1 VLGEG
6 RVNTDSETRPKFM
19 RFVRK
24 FAVPI
29 IVAWLLL
36 TVAVNV
42 LVPPIESVARNHA
55 VTMSPQDA
63 PAMIAAKRIGADFHE
78 SDSDS
83 IAMIVLESDK
93 PLGEEAH
100 RYYDAL
106 VKKLQADLKHVQH
119 VQNVWGDPLTA
130 AGVQSRDGK
139 AAYVQLNLAG
149 NQGSTVGNESVKAVR
164 EVVERSAPPKGLKVY
179 VTGPAAL
186 TTDMNDAADK
196 SMFIMM
202 GVTGVVIMIMLFI
215 AYRSVSTM
223 LLVLVMVGFEMGTA
237 RGVVAILGNYGLLG
251 FSTFVVA
258 MLSSLAIAA
267 GTDYAIFLIG
277 RYQENRQAGQDREA
291 AYYTMFRGT
300 FHIILGSGLTI
311 AGATFCLH
319 LARLSYFKALG
330 IPSALGLIVV
340 VAGALT
346 AAPAVVAVATRFG
359 LLDPK
364 RAVKVHGWRR
374 IGTAA
379 VRWPGAVLAAS
390 LVAALVGI
398 LIMPS
403 MKVSYNDRFYIPRD
417 LRSNIGYEAAERHF
431 SAATMNPDILMI
443 ESDHDMR
450 NSGDM
455 IILDRLA
462 KDVFRSPGIAMV
474 QSITRPLGGP
484 IEHTSIPFQI
494 SAQSI
499 PIQENLQFMK
509 DRMADMLTMSD
520 DLGAMTDTL
529 ERMRGLMEQMTHT
542 THHMVGDMGD
552 MKATLDEMRDHLAD
566 FDDFARPLRGYLY
579 WEQHC
584 FNIPVC
590 WAVRSVFDAIDG
602 VDKFSDNMSTLIKDV
617 NNVDAILPQMLA
629 QFPPIIAVAQS
640 MRASLL
646 TIHSS
651 FSGLV
656 TQVSQMTDTA
666 SAMGRAFDASRS
678 GDYFYLPPEAFQNP
692 DFQRGLKLFLS
703 PDGKAA
709 RFIITHDTDPAT
721 PAGIAAVK
729 PELAAAHQAVKGTAL
744 TDAKFYLAGTAAIYR
759 DIQSGSHYDLL
770 IVGIAALTLIFAVMV
785 IITRALVASL
795 VIIGT
800 VLLSLGAAFGLS
812 VLVWQHL
819 FGLDLNWIAPVFGL
833 IILLAVG
840 SDYNLLLVS
849 RFQEEIHAGLKTGII
864 RSMGSTGG
872 VVTAAGLVFAFT
884 MMSMA
889 ASDLR
894 SIGQAGT
901 TIGLGLLFDTLIVRS
916 LMTPSTAA
924 LLGRWFWWPLQVRP
938 RPASHML
945 RPNGPRN
952 LVQTLFPDESAG
964 AATRPA
970 CSIERQVNDAAH
982 YRGEG
987 IVPRA
992 TPHDTYG
999 SALHLYP
1006 TGYDGDPT
1014 PTED

>member
-1 VLGEG
+1 M
-6 RVNTDSETRPKFM
+6 NTDTETRPKFM
-19 RFVRK
+19 RFVRR

-29 IVAWLLL
+29 LIAWLLL
-36 TVAVNV
+36 TVALNV

-63 PAMIAAKRIGADFHE
+63 PAMIAAKHIGATFHE

-83 IAMIVLESDK
+83 TAMIVLESDK
-93 PLGEEAH
+93 QLGEQAH
-100 RYYDAL
+100 DYYDRL
-106 VKKLQADLKHVQH
+106 VKTLQADHKHVQH

-149 NQGSTVGNESVKAVR
+149 NQGSTLGNESVKAVR
-164 EVVERSAPPKGLKVY
+164 EIIDRSAPPAGLQVY
-179 VTGPAAL
+179 ETGPAPL

-196 SMFIMM
+196 SMLTMM

-237 RGVVAILGNYGLLG
+237 RGLVALLGNYDLLG

-277 RYQENRQAGQDREA
+277 RYQEARQAGQDRET

-330 IPSALGLIVV
+330 IPSALGLLVV

-346 AAPAVVAVATRFG
+346 AAPAVVAVATGFG
-359 LLDPK
+359 LLDPRK
-364 RAVKVHGWRR
+364 MIKTRGWRR
-374 IGTAA
+374 MGTAT
-379 VRWPGAVLAAS
+379 VRWPGPVFAAS
-390 LVAALVGI
+390 LVIAIAGI
-398 LIMPS
+398 LIMPT
-403 MKVSYNDRFYIPRD
+403 MKVSYNDRYYIPSD
-417 LRSNIGYEAAERHF
+417 LPSNVGYAAAERHF

-462 KDVFRSPGIAMV
+462 KDVFRASGIAMV

-499 PIQENLQFMK
+499 PIQENLQFMR
-509 DRMADMLTMSD
+509 DRTADMLKMSD
-520 DLGAMTDTL
+520 DLGAMIASMQRL
-529 ERMRGLMEQMTHT
+529 QGLLTTMSNATHR
-542 THHMVGDMGD
+542 MVGDMHD
-552 MKATLDEMRDHLAD
+552 MQATLDEMRDHLAD
-566 FDDFARPLRGYLY
+566 FDDFARPFRSYLY
-579 WEQHC
+579 AEQHC

-590 WAVRSVFDAIDG
+590 WAAKSLFEAIDG
-602 VDKFSDNMSTLIKDV
+602 VDKFSGNLSTLIHDV
-617 NNVDAILPQMLA
+617 GTVDAIIPQMVA
-629 QFPPIIAVAQS
+629 EFPPIIAVAKS
-640 MRASLL
+640 MQGTLL
-646 TIHSS
+646 TMHSS
-651 FSGLV
+651 FAGLV
-656 TQVSQMTDTA
+656 TQMAKMTDTA
-666 SAMGRAFDASRS
+666 SAMGQAFDASKS

-692 DFQRGLKLFLS
+692 DFQKGLKLFLS

-709 RFIITHDTDPAT
+709 RLIITHDADPAT
-721 PAGIAAVK
+721 PAGIAAVT
-729 PELAAAHQAVKGTAL
+729 PELEAAHHAVKGTAL

-770 IVGIAALTLIFAVMV
+770 IVGIAAVTLIFVVMV

-795 VIIGT
+795 VIVGT

-812 VLVWQHL
+812 VLVWQHI

-849 RFQEEIHAGLKTGII
+849 RFQEEIGAGLKTGII
-864 RSMGSTGG
+864 RSMGETGG
-872 VVTAAGLVFAFT
+872 VVTSAGLVFAFT
-884 MMSMA
+884 MMSMV
-889 ASDLR
+889 ASDLL
-894 SIGQAGT
+894 SIGQAGS

-916 LMTPSTAA
+916 FMTPSLAA
-924 LLGRWFWWPLQVRP
+924 LLGRWFWWPQRVRP
-938 RPASHML
+938 RPASYML
-945 RPNGPRN
+945 RPFGTRSMVRS
-952 LVQTLFPDESAG
+952 LLLGEDADTVTG
-964 AATRPA
+964 ARRSGEPRPA
-970 CSIERQVNDAAH
+970 TLNAPGNGSRQ
-982 YRGEG
+982 
-987 IVPRA
+987 
-992 TPHDTYG
+992 
-999 SALHLYP
+999 
-1006 TGYDGDPT
+1006 
-1014 PTED
+1014 

>member
-1 VLGEG
+1 M
-6 RVNTDSETRPKFM
+6 NTDNQARPKFP
-19 RFVRK
+19 RFVRS

-29 IVAWLLL
+29 LIAWLLL
-36 TVAVNV
+36 TVALNV

-63 PAMIAAKRIGADFHE
+63 PAMIAAKRIGAQFHE
-78 SDSDS
+78 SNSDS

-93 PLGEEAH
+93 QLGEQAH
-100 RYYDAL
+100 RYYDEL
-106 VKKLQADLKHVQH
+106 VQNLRADTKHVQH
-119 VQNVWGDPLTA
+119 AQNVWGDPLTA

-149 NQGSTVGNESVKAVR
+149 DQGSTSGNESVKAVR
-164 EVVERSAPPKGLKVY
+164 EIVDKSAPPNGLKVY
-179 VTGPAAL
+179 TTGPAAL
-186 TTDMNDAADK
+186 TTDMNEAADK
-196 SMFIMM
+196 SMFKMM

-215 AYRSVSTM
+215 AYRSISTV
-223 LLVLVMVGFEMGTA
+223 LLILVMVGFEMGTA
-237 RGVVAILGNYGLLG
+237 RGLVALLGSHELLG

-277 RYQENRQAGQDREA
+277 RYQEARQAGQDRET

-319 LARLSYFKALG
+319 LARLSYFRALG

-346 AAPAVVAVATRFG
+346 AAPAVVAVASRFG

-364 RAVKVHGWRR
+364 RVVKVHGWRR

-379 VRWPGAVLAAS
+379 VRWPAPVFAAS
-390 LVAALVGI
+390 LVIAVIGI

-403 MKVSYNDRFYIPRD
+403 MKTSYNDRFYIPRN
-417 LRSNIGYEAAERHF
+417 LPSNVGYTAAERHF

-455 IILDRLA
+455 IVLDRIA

-499 PIQENLQFMK
+499 PIRENLRFMR
-509 DRMADMLTMSD
+509 DRNADMLKMSD
-520 DLGAMTDTL
+520 DLGGMIGSMQ
-529 ERMRGLMEQMTHT
+529 RMQDVLGQMSST
-542 THHMVGDMGD
+542 THHMVGDMHD
-552 MKATLDEMRDHLAD
+552 MQSTLDEMRDHLAD
-566 FDDFARPLRGYLY
+566 FDDFARPFRSYLY

-584 FNIPVC
+584 FDIPGC
-590 WAVRSVFDAIDG
+590 WAARSVFEAMDG
-602 VDKFSDNMSTLIKDV
+602 VDKFSENMSTLINDMD
-617 NNVDAILPQMLA
+617 NVDAILPQMLA
-629 QFPPIIAVAQS
+629 QFPPIIAVAKS
-640 MRASLL
+640 MQATLL
-646 TIHSS
+646 TMHSS

-656 TQVSQMTDTA
+656 TQMAQMTDTA
-666 SAMGRAFDASRS
+666 SAMGQAFDASRS

-709 RFIITHDTDPAT
+709 RFIITHDADPAT
-721 PAGIAAVK
+721 PAGISAVK
-729 PELAAAHQAVKGTAL
+729 PELSAAQQAVKGTAL
-744 TDAKFYLAGTAAIYR
+744 TGARFYLAGTAAIYR

-770 IVGIAALTLIFAVMV
+770 IVGTAALTLIFAVML

-795 VIIGT
+795 VIVGT

-812 VLVWQHL
+812 VLVWQHII
-819 FGLDLNWIAPVFGL
+819 GLDLNWIAPVFGL

-849 RFQEEIHAGLKTGII
+849 RFQEEIPAGLRTGII
-864 RSMGSTGG
+864 RSMGETGG

-884 MMSMA
+884 MMSMV

-894 SIGQAGT
+894 SIGQAGS

-916 LMTPSTAA
+916 LMTPAIAA
-924 LLGRWFWWPLQVRP
+924 LLGRWFWWPQHVRP
-938 RPASHML
+938 RPASYML
-945 RPNGPRN
+945 RPFGPRR
-952 LVQTLFPDESAG
+952 LVRSLLL
-964 AATRPA
+964 
-970 CSIERQVNDAAH
+970 
-982 YRGEG
+982 GEG
-987 IVPRA
+987 ADAPTTKLA
-992 TPHDTYG
+992 G
-999 SALHLYP
+999 SSGNGSESRTTSP
-1006 TGYDGDPT
+1006 QRVGQVR
-1014 PTED
+1014 

>member
-1 VLGEG
+1 M
-6 RVNTDSETRPKFM
+6 NADDAPQNDARPKFM
-19 RFVRK
+19 RFVRR

-29 IVAWLLL
+29 LLAWLLL
-36 TVAVNV
+36 TIALNV

-63 PAMIAAKRIGADFHE
+63 PAMIAAKRIGKTFHE

-83 IAMIVLESDK
+83 IAMIVLEGDQ
-93 PLGEEAH
+93 PLGDEAH
-100 RYYDAL
+100 RYYAGL
-106 VKKLQADLKHVQH
+106 VKELQADPRHVQH

-149 NQGSTVGNESVKAVR
+149 NQGSTLGNESVKAVR
-164 EVVERSAPPKGLKVY
+164 TIVDRSVLPKGLRAY

-186 TTDMNDAADK
+186 TTDMNEAADK
-196 SMFIMM
+196 SMFKMM

-215 AYRSVSTM
+215 AYRSISTV

-237 RGVVAILGNYGLLG
+237 RGLVALLGNNGLLG

-277 RYQENRQAGQDREA
+277 RYQEARQAGEDREA

-300 FHIILGSGLTI
+300 SHIILGSGLTI

-330 IPSALGLIVV
+330 IPSALGLLVV
-340 VAGALT
+340 VAGAMT
-346 AAPAVVAVATRFG
+346 AAPAVVAVASRFG

-364 RAVKVHGWRR
+364 RAAKVHGWRR
-374 IGTAA
+374 VGTAA
-379 VRWPGAVLAAS
+379 VRWPGAVFATS
-390 LVAALVGI
+390 LVIAIVGI

-417 LRSNIGYEAAERHF
+417 LPSNVGYAAAERHF
-431 SAATMNPDILMI
+431 TAATMNPDILMI

-499 PIQENLQFMK
+499 PIQQNLQFMR
-509 DRMADMLTMSD
+509 DRTGDMLKMSD
-520 DLGAMTDTL
+520 ELGTMIGSMQ
-529 ERMRGLMEQMTHT
+529 RMQGLLGQMSGATHQ
-542 THHMVGDMGD
+542 MVGDMHD
-552 MKATLDEMRDHLAD
+552 MQSTLNEMRDHLAD

-579 WEQHC
+579 WEPHC

-590 WAVRSVFDAIDG
+590 WATRSVFEAIDG
-602 VDKFSDNMSTLIKDV
+602 VDKFSENMSTLINDL
-617 NNVDAILPQMLA
+617 NNVDGILPAMLA
-629 QFPPIIAVAQS
+629 EFPPIIAVAKS
-640 MRASLL
+640 MQATLL
-646 TIHSS
+646 TMHSS

-656 TQVSQMTDTA
+656 TQMSQMTETA
-666 SAMGRAFDASRS
+666 SAMGQAFDASRS

-692 DFQRGLKLFLS
+692 DFQRGLQLFLS

-709 RFIITHDTDPAT
+709 RFIITHDKDPAT
-721 PAGIAAVK
+721 PAGIAAVE
-729 PELAAAHQAVKGTAL
+729 PELAAAQQAVKGTNL
-744 TDAKFYLAGTAAIYR
+744 TGAKFYLAGTAAIYR
-759 DIQSGSHYDLL
+759 DIQAGSQYDLL
-770 IVGIAALTLIFAVMV
+770 IVGLAALTLIFAVML
-785 IITRALVASL
+785 IITRALIASL
-795 VIIGT
+795 AIVGT

-812 VLVWQHL
+812 VLFWQHI
-819 FGLDLNWIAPVFGL
+819 FGLELNWIAPVFGL

-849 RFQEEIHAGLKTGII
+849 RFQEERGAGLKTGII

-884 MMSMA
+884 MMSMV

-894 SIGQAGT
+894 SIGQAGS

-916 LMTPSTAA
+916 LMTPSIAA
-924 LLGRWFWWPLQVRP
+924 LLGRWFWWPHIVRTH
-938 RPASHML
+938 PAGRTL
-945 RPNGPRN
+945 RPFGSRRVVRSP
-952 LVQTLFPDESAG
+952 LPAEG
-964 AATRPA
+964 A
-970 CSIERQVNDAAH
+970 DA
-982 YRGEG
+982 
-987 IVPRA
+987 
-992 TPHDTYG
+992 
-999 SALHLYP
+999 P
-1006 TGYDGDPT
+1006 TTSCPEPVT
-1014 PTED
+1014 

>member
-1 VLGEG
+1 M
-6 RVNTDSETRPKFM
+6 NTDHDARPKFM
-19 RFVRK
+19 RFVRR

-42 LVPPIESVARNHA
+42 LVPPIESAARNHA

-63 PAMIAAKRIGADFHE
+63 PAMIAAKRIGEKFHE

-83 IAMIVLESDK
+83 IAMIVLESDNK
-93 PLGEEAH
+93 LGEEAH
-100 RYYDAL
+100 RYYDGL
-106 VKKLQADLKHVQH
+106 VKKLQADPTHVQH

-149 NQGSTVGNESVKAVR
+149 NQGSTLGNESVKAVR
-164 EVVERSAPPKGLKVY
+164 EIVDDSAPPKGLRVY

-186 TTDMNDAADK
+186 TTDMNEAADK
-196 SMFIMM
+196 SMFKMM
-202 GVTGVVIMIMLFI
+202 AVTGVVIMIMLFI
-215 AYRSVSTM
+215 AYRSISTV

-237 RGVVAILGNYGLLG
+237 RGVVAILGNYDLLG

-277 RYQENRQAGQDREA
+277 RYQEARQAGQDRET

-330 IPSALGLIVV
+330 IPSALGLLVV

-346 AAPAVVAVATRFG
+346 AAPAVVAVASRFG

-364 RAVKVHGWRR
+364 RAAKVHGWRR
-374 IGTAA
+374 IGTAT
-379 VRWPGAVLAAS
+379 VRWPGPVFAAS
-390 LVAALVGI
+390 LVIALVGI

-403 MKVSYNDRFYIPRD
+403 IKISYNDRFYIP
-417 LRSNIGYEAAERHF
+417 SNLPSNVGYAAAERHF

-450 NSGDM
+450 NTGDM
-455 IILDRLA
+455 IILDRLS
-462 KDVFRSPGIAMV
+462 KDVFRSPGISMV

-509 DRMADMLTMSD
+509 DRAVDMLKMSD
-520 DLGAMTDTL
+520 DLGAMIGSM
-529 ERMRGLMEQMTHT
+529 ERMYDLMRQMSDT
-542 THHMVGDMGD
+542 THHMLGDMD
-552 MKATLDEMRDHLAD
+552 EMKATLDEIRDHLAD
-566 FDDFARPLRGYLY
+566 FDDVARPVRSYLY
-579 WEQHC
+579 WEPHC

-590 WAVRSVFDAIDG
+590 WATRSVFEALDG
-602 VDKFSDNMSTLIKDV
+602 VDKFSDNMKALLKDV
-617 NNVDAILPQMLA
+617 GNIDAILPQMLA
-629 QFPPIIAVAQS
+629 QFPPIIAVAKS
-640 MRASLL
+640 MRGSLL
-646 TIHSS
+646 TMHSS

-656 TQVSQMTDTA
+656 DQISRMTDTA
-666 SAMGRAFDASRS
+666 SAMGQAFDASKS
-678 GDYFYLPPEAFQNP
+678 GDYFYLPPEAFDNP

-721 PAGIAAVK
+721 PAGISAVK
-729 PELAAAHQAVKGTAL
+729 PELAAAHQAVKGTTL
-744 TDAKFYLAGTAAIYR
+744 TDARFYLTGTAAIYR
-759 DIQSGSHYDLL
+759 DIQSGSQYDLL
-770 IVGIAALTLIFAVMV
+770 IVGIAALTLIFVVMV

-795 VIIGT
+795 VIVGT

-812 VLVWQHL
+812 VLVWQHI

-849 RFQEEIHAGLKTGII
+849 RFQEEIGAGLKTGII
-864 RSMGSTGG
+864 RSMGETGQI
-872 VVTAAGLVFAFT
+872 VTAAGLVFAFT
-884 MMSMA
+884 MMSMV

-894 SIGQAGT
+894 SIGQAGS
-901 TIGLGLLFDTLIVRS
+901 TIGVGLLFDTLVVRS
-916 LMTPSTAA
+916 LMTPSIAA
-924 LLGRWFWWPLQVRP
+924 LLGRWFWWPRQVRP
-938 RPASHML
+938 RPASYML
-945 RPNGPRN
+945 RPFGPRQ
-952 LVQTLFPDESAG
+952 LVRSLLLGEDTDAVTAKLQ
-964 AATRPA
+964 RPP
-970 CSIERQVNDAAH
+970 
-982 YRGEG
+982 G
-987 IVPRA
+987 
-992 TPHDTYG
+992 
-999 SALHLYP
+999 
-1006 TGYDGDPT
+1006 
-1014 PTED
+1014 

>member
-1 VLGEG
+1 M
-6 RVNTDSETRPKFM
+6 NTDDEARPKFM

-24 FAVPI
+24 FAVPTLI
-29 IVAWLLL
+29 AWLLL

-55 VTMSPQDA
+55 VTMSPHDA
-63 PAMIAAKRIGADFHE
+63 PAMIAAKRIGEQFHE
-78 SDSDS
+78 SNSDS
-83 IAMIVLESDK
+83 IAMVVLENDK
-93 PLGEEAH
+93 LLSEQAH
-100 RYYDAL
+100 RYYDGLA
-106 VKKLQADLKHVQH
+106 KKLQADSKHVQH

-149 NQGSTVGNESVKAVR
+149 NQGSTLGNESVKAVR
-164 EVVERSAPPKGLKVY
+164 EIVDKSAPPEGLKAY

-186 TTDMNDAADK
+186 TTDMNEAADK
-196 SMFIMM
+196 SMFKMM
-202 GVTGVVIMIMLFI
+202 GVTGVVITIMLFI
-215 AYRSVSTM
+215 AYRSISTV
-223 LLVLVMVGFEMGTA
+223 LLVLVTVGFEMGTA
-237 RGVVAILGNYGLLG
+237 RGLVALLGNSGLLG

-277 RYQENRQAGQDREA
+277 RYQEARQAGQDREA
-291 AYYTMFRGT
+291 AWYTMFRGT

-311 AGATFCLH
+311 AGATFCLY

-346 AAPAVVAVATRFG
+346 AAPAVVAVASRFG

-364 RAVKVHGWRR
+364 RVVKVHGWRR
-374 IGTAA
+374 IGTAT
-379 VRWPGAVLAAS
+379 VRWPGPVFAAS
-390 LVAALVGI
+390 LVIALVGI

-403 MKVSYNDRFYIPRD
+403 MRVSYNDRFYIPPN
-417 LRSNIGYEAAERHF
+417 LPSNIGYAAAERHF

-450 NSGDM
+450 NPGDM
-455 IILDRLA
+455 IILDRIA

-499 PIQENLQFMK
+499 PIQQNLQFMK
-509 DRMADMLTMSD
+509 DRMADMLKMSD
-520 DLGAMTDTL
+520 DLGVMIGSM
-529 ERMRGLMEQMTHT
+529 ERMYVLMGQMSST
-542 THHMVGDMGD
+542 THHMVGDMHA
-552 MKATLDEMRDHLAD
+552 MKSTLDEMRDHLAD

-579 WEQHC
+579 WEPHC
-584 FNIPVC
+584 FDIPVC
-590 WAVRSVFDAIDG
+590 WATRSVFEAIDG
-602 VDKFSDNMSTLIKDV
+602 VDKFSDEINAVVEDVGNIDTL
-617 NNVDAILPQMLA
+617 LPQML
-629 QFPPIIAVAQS
+629 QQIPPIIAVAKS
-640 MRASLL
+640 MRGTLL
-646 TIHSS
+646 TLHSS

-656 TQVSQMTDTA
+656 TQMAQMTDTA
-666 SAMGRAFDASRS
+666 STMGQAFDASRI
-678 GDYFYLPPEAFQNP
+678 GDYFYLPPEALQNP

-729 PELAAAHQAVKGTAL
+729 PELNAAHQAVKGTAL
-744 TDAKFYLAGTAAIYR
+744 TDARFYLAGTAAIYR
-759 DIQSGSHYDLL
+759 DIQSGSQYDLL
-770 IVGIAALTLIFAVMV
+770 IVGAAALTLIFVVML

-795 VIIGT
+795 VIVGT

-812 VLVWQHL
+812 VLVWQHI

-849 RFQEEIHAGLKTGII
+849 RFQEEIRAGLKTGII
-864 RSMGSTGG
+864 RSMGETGG

-884 MMSMA
+884 MMSMV

-894 SIGQAGT
+894 SIGQAGS

-916 LMTPSTAA
+916 LMTPSVAA
-924 LLGRWFWWPLQVRP
+924 LLGRWFWWPQRVRS
-938 RPASHML
+938 RPARYLL
-945 RPNGPRN
+945 RPLGPRADIPV
-952 LVQTLFPDESAG
+952 LV
-964 AATRPA
+964 
-970 CSIERQVNDAAH
+970 RQ
-982 YRGEG
+982 
-987 IVPRA
+987 
-992 TPHDTYG
+992 
-999 SALHLYP
+999 
-1006 TGYDGDPT
+1006 
-1014 PTED
+1014 

>member
-1 VLGEG
+1 M
-6 RVNTDSETRPKFM
+6 NTDHDARPKFM
-19 RFVRK
+19 RFVRR

-63 PAMIAAKRIGADFHE
+63 PAMIAAKRIGEKFHE

-93 PLGEEAH
+93 KLGEEAH
-100 RYYDAL
+100 RYYDGL
-106 VKKLQADLKHVQH
+106 VKKLLADPTHVQH

-149 NQGSTVGNESVKAVR
+149 NQGSTLGNESVKAVR
-164 EVVERSAPPKGLKVY
+164 EIVDDSAPPKGLKVY

-186 TTDMNDAADK
+186 TTDMNEAADK
-196 SMFIMM
+196 SMFKMM
-202 GVTGVVIMIMLFI
+202 AVTGVVIMIMLFI
-215 AYRSVSTM
+215 AYRSISTV

-237 RGVVAILGNYGLLG
+237 RGVVAILGNYDLLG

-277 RYQENRQAGQDREA
+277 RYQEARQAGQDRET

-330 IPSALGLIVV
+330 IPSALGLLVV

-346 AAPAVVAVATRFG
+346 AAPAVVAVASRFG

-364 RAVKVHGWRR
+364 RAAKVHSWRR
-374 IGTAA
+374 IGTAT
-379 VRWPGAVLAAS
+379 VRWPGPVFAAS
-390 LVAALVGI
+390 LVIALVGI

-403 MKVSYNDRFYIPRD
+403 IKISYNDRFYIP
-417 LRSNIGYEAAERHF
+417 SNLPSNVGYAAAERHF

-450 NSGDM
+450 NTGDM
-455 IILDRLA
+455 IILDRLS
-462 KDVFRSPGIAMV
+462 KDVFRSPGISMV

-499 PIQENLQFMK
+499 PIQENIQFMK
-509 DRMADMLTMSD
+509 DRAVDMLKMSD
-520 DLGAMTDTL
+520 DLGAMIGSM
-529 ERMRGLMEQMTHT
+529 ERMYDLMRQMSDT
-542 THHMVGDMGD
+542 THHMLGDMD
-552 MKATLDEMRDHLAD
+552 EMKATLDEIRDHLAD
-566 FDDFARPLRGYLY
+566 FDDVARPVRSYLY
-579 WEQHC
+579 WEPHC

-590 WAVRSVFDAIDG
+590 WATRSVFESLDG
-602 VDKFSDNMSTLIKDV
+602 VDKFSDNMKALLKDV
-617 NNVDAILPQMLA
+617 GNIDAILPQMLA
-629 QFPPIIAVAQS
+629 QFPPIIAVAKS
-640 MRASLL
+640 MRGSLL
-646 TIHSS
+646 TMHSS

-656 TQVSQMTDTA
+656 DQISRMTDTA
-666 SAMGRAFDASRS
+666 SAMGQAFDASKS
-678 GDYFYLPPEAFQNP
+678 GDYFYLPPEAFDNP

-721 PAGIAAVK
+721 PAGISAVK
-729 PELAAAHQAVKGTAL
+729 PELTAAHQAVKGTTL
-744 TDAKFYLAGTAAIYR
+744 TDARFYLTGTAAIYR
-759 DIQSGSHYDLL
+759 DIQSGSQYDLL
-770 IVGIAALTLIFAVMV
+770 IVGIAALTLIFVVMV

-795 VIIGT
+795 VIVGT

-812 VLVWQHL
+812 VLVWQHI

-849 RFQEEIHAGLKTGII
+849 RFQEEIGAGLKTGII
-864 RSMGSTGG
+864 RSMGETGQ

-884 MMSMA
+884 MMSMV

-894 SIGQAGT
+894 SIGQAGS
-901 TIGLGLLFDTLIVRS
+901 TIGVGLLFDTLVVRS
-916 LMTPSTAA
+916 LMTPSIAA
-924 LLGRWFWWPLQVRP
+924 LLGRWFWWPRQVRP
-938 RPASHML
+938 RPASYML
-945 RPNGPRN
+945 RPFGPRQ
-952 LVQTLFPDESAG
+952 LVRSLLLGEDTDAVTAKLQ
-964 AATRPA
+964 RPP
-970 CSIERQVNDAAH
+970 
-982 YRGEG
+982 G
-987 IVPRA
+987 
-992 TPHDTYG
+992 
-999 SALHLYP
+999 
-1006 TGYDGDPT
+1006 
-1014 PTED
+1014 

>member
-1 VLGEG
+1 M
-6 RVNTDSETRPKFM
+6 NTGQDARPKFM
-19 RFVRK
+19 RFVRR

-29 IVAWLLL
+29 LVAWLLV
-36 TVAVNV
+36 TVALNV

-63 PAMIAAKRIGADFHE
+63 PAMIAAKRIGEKFHE

-93 PLGEEAH
+93 QLDEQAH
-100 RYYDAL
+100 GYYDGL
-106 VKKLQADLKHVQH
+106 VKKLQADPKHVQH
-119 VQNVWGDPLTA
+119 VQNVWGDPLTG

-149 NQGSTVGNESVKAVR
+149 NQGGTLGNESVKAVR
-164 EVVERSAPPKGLKVY
+164 EIVDNSVPPKGLKAY
-179 VTGPAAL
+179 ITGPAAL
-186 TTDMNDAADK
+186 TTDMNEAADK
-196 SMFIMM
+196 SMFKMM

-215 AYRSVSTM
+215 AYRSISTV
-223 LLVLVMVGFEMGTA
+223 LLVLVVVGFEMGTA
-237 RGVVAILGNYGLLG
+237 RGLVALLGNSGLLG

-277 RYQENRQAGQDREA
+277 RYQEARQAGQDREA
-291 AYYTMFRGT
+291 AWYTMFRGT

-311 AGATFCLH
+311 AGASFCLY

-346 AAPAVVAVATRFG
+346 AAPAVVAVASRFG

-364 RAVKVHGWRR
+364 RVVKVHGWRR
-374 IGTAA
+374 IGTAT
-379 VRWPGAVLAAS
+379 VRWPGPVFAAS
-390 LVAALVGI
+390 LVIAIVGI

-403 MKVSYNDRFYIPRD
+403 MRVSYNDRFYIPPN
-417 LRSNIGYEAAERHF
+417 LPSNIGYAAAERHF

-450 NSGDM
+450 NPGDM
-455 IILDRLA
+455 IILDRIA

-499 PIQENLQFMK
+499 PIQQNLQFMK
-509 DRMADMLTMSD
+509 DRMADMLKMSD
-520 DLGAMTDTL
+520 DLGVMIGSM
-529 ERMRGLMEQMTHT
+529 ERMYALMGQMSST
-542 THHMVGDMGD
+542 THHMVGDMHD
-552 MKATLDEMRDHLAD
+552 MKSTLDEMRDHLAD

-579 WEQHC
+579 WEPHC
-584 FNIPVC
+584 FDIPVC
-590 WAVRSVFDAIDG
+590 WATRSVFEAIDG
-602 VDKFSDNMSTLIKDV
+602 VDKFSDEINAVLEDMGNIDTL
-617 NNVDAILPQMLA
+617 LPQML
-629 QFPPIIAVAQS
+629 QQIPPIIAVAKS
-640 MRASLL
+640 MRGTLL
-646 TIHSS
+646 TLHSS

-656 TQVSQMTDTA
+656 TQMAQMTDTA
-666 SAMGRAFDASRS
+666 SAMGQAFDASRI
-678 GDYFYLPPEAFQNP
+678 GDYFYLPPEALQNP

-729 PELAAAHQAVKGTAL
+729 PELNAAHQAVKGTAL
-744 TDAKFYLAGTAAIYR
+744 TDARFYLAGTAAIYR
-759 DIQSGSHYDLL
+759 DIQSGSQYDLL
-770 IVGIAALTLIFAVMV
+770 IVGAAALTLIFVVML

-795 VIIGT
+795 VIVGT

-812 VLVWQHL
+812 VLVWQHI

-849 RFQEEIHAGLKTGII
+849 RFQDEIRAGLKTGII
-864 RSMGSTGG
+864 RSMGETGG

-884 MMSMA
+884 MMSMV

-894 SIGQAGT
+894 SIGQAGS

-916 LMTPSTAA
+916 LMTPSVAA
-924 LLGRWFWWPLQVRP
+924 LLGRWFWWPQRVRS
-938 RPASHML
+938 RPARYLL
-945 RPNGPRN
+945 RPPGPRADIPSV
-952 LVQTLFPDESAG
+952 LV
-964 AATRPA
+964 
-970 CSIERQVNDAAH
+970 RQ
-982 YRGEG
+982 
-987 IVPRA
+987 
-992 TPHDTYG
+992 
-999 SALHLYP
+999 
-1006 TGYDGDPT
+1006 
-1014 PTED
+1014 

>member
-1 VLGEG
+1 M
-6 RVNTDSETRPKFM
+6 NTGQDARPKFM
-19 RFVRK
+19 RFVRR

-29 IVAWLLL
+29 LVAWLLV
-36 TVAVNV
+36 TVALNV

-63 PAMIAAKRIGADFHE
+63 PAMIAAKRIGEKFHE

-93 PLGEEAH
+93 QLDEQAH
-100 RYYDAL
+100 GYYDGL
-106 VKKLQADLKHVQH
+106 VKKLQADPKHVQH

-149 NQGSTVGNESVKAVR
+149 NQGGTLGNESVKAVR
-164 EVVERSAPPKGLKVY
+164 EIVDNSVPPKGLKAY
-179 VTGPAAL
+179 ITGPAAL
-186 TTDMNDAADK
+186 TTDMNEAADK
-196 SMFIMM
+196 SMFKMM

-215 AYRSVSTM
+215 AYRSISTV
-223 LLVLVMVGFEMGTA
+223 LLVLVVVGFEMGTA
-237 RGVVAILGNYGLLG
+237 RGLVALLGNSGLLG

-277 RYQENRQAGQDREA
+277 RYQEARQAGQDREA
-291 AYYTMFRGT
+291 AWYTMFRGT

-311 AGATFCLH
+311 AGASFCLY

-346 AAPAVVAVATRFG
+346 AAPAVVAVASRFG

-364 RAVKVHGWRR
+364 RVVKVHGWRR
-374 IGTAA
+374 IGTAT
-379 VRWPGAVLAAS
+379 VRWPGPVFAAS
-390 LVAALVGI
+390 LVIAIVGI

-403 MKVSYNDRFYIPRD
+403 MRVSYNDRFYIPPN
-417 LRSNIGYEAAERHF
+417 LPSNIGYAAAERHF

-450 NSGDM
+450 NPGDM
-455 IILDRLA
+455 IILDRIA

-499 PIQENLQFMK
+499 PIQQNLQFMK
-509 DRMADMLTMSD
+509 DRMADMLKMSD
-520 DLGAMTDTL
+520 DLGVMIGSM
-529 ERMRGLMEQMTHT
+529 ERMYALMGQMSST
-542 THHMVGDMGD
+542 THHMVGDMHD
-552 MKATLDEMRDHLAD
+552 MKSTLDEMRDHLAD

-579 WEQHC
+579 WEPHC
-584 FNIPVC
+584 FDIPVC
-590 WAVRSVFDAIDG
+590 WATRSVFEAIDG
-602 VDKFSDNMSTLIKDV
+602 VDKFSDEINAVLEDMGNIDTL
-617 NNVDAILPQMLA
+617 LPQML
-629 QFPPIIAVAQS
+629 QQIPPIIAVAKS
-640 MRASLL
+640 MRGTLL
-646 TIHSS
+646 TLHSS

-656 TQVSQMTDTA
+656 TQMAQMTDTA
-666 SAMGRAFDASRS
+666 SAMGQAFDASRI
-678 GDYFYLPPEAFQNP
+678 GDYFYLPPEALQNP

-729 PELAAAHQAVKGTAL
+729 PELNAAHQAVKGTAL
-744 TDAKFYLAGTAAIYR
+744 TDARFYLAGTAAIYR
-759 DIQSGSHYDLL
+759 DIQSGSQYDLL
-770 IVGIAALTLIFAVMV
+770 IVGAAALTLIFVVML

-795 VIIGT
+795 VIVGT

-812 VLVWQHL
+812 VLVWQHI

-849 RFQEEIHAGLKTGII
+849 RFQDEIRAGLKTGII
-864 RSMGSTGG
+864 RSMGETGG

-884 MMSMA
+884 MMSMV

-894 SIGQAGT
+894 SIGQAGS

-916 LMTPSTAA
+916 LMTPSVAA
-924 LLGRWFWWPLQVRP
+924 LLGRWFWWPQRVRS
-938 RPASHML
+938 RPARYLL
-945 RPNGPRN
+945 RPPGPRADIPSV
-952 LVQTLFPDESAG
+952 LV
-964 AATRPA
+964 
-970 CSIERQVNDAAH
+970 RQ
-982 YRGEG
+982 
-987 IVPRA
+987 
-992 TPHDTYG
+992 
-999 SALHLYP
+999 
-1006 TGYDGDPT
+1006 
-1014 PTED
+1014 

>member
-1 VLGEG
+1 M
-6 RVNTDSETRPKFM
+6 NTGQDARPKFM
-19 RFVRK
+19 RFVRR

-29 IVAWLLL
+29 LVAWLLV
-36 TVAVNV
+36 TVALNV

-63 PAMIAAKRIGADFHE
+63 PAMVAAKRIGEKFHE

-93 PLGEEAH
+93 QLDEQAH
-100 RYYDAL
+100 GYYDGL
-106 VKKLQADLKHVQH
+106 VKKLQADPKHVQH

-149 NQGSTVGNESVKAVR
+149 NQGGTLGNESVKAVR
-164 EVVERSAPPKGLKVY
+164 EIVDNSVPPKGLKAY
-179 VTGPAAL
+179 ITGPAAL
-186 TTDMNDAADK
+186 TTDMNEAADK
-196 SMFIMM
+196 SMFKMM

-215 AYRSVSTM
+215 AYRSISTV

-237 RGVVAILGNYGLLG
+237 RGLVALLGNSGLLG

-277 RYQENRQAGQDREA
+277 RYQEARQAGQDREA
-291 AYYTMFRGT
+291 AWYTMFRGT

-311 AGATFCLH
+311 AGATFCLY

-346 AAPAVVAVATRFG
+346 AAPAVVAVASRFG

-364 RAVKVHGWRR
+364 RVVKVHGWRR
-374 IGTAA
+374 IGTAT
-379 VRWPGAVLAAS
+379 VRWPGPVFAAS
-390 LVAALVGI
+390 LVIALVGI

-403 MKVSYNDRFYIPRD
+403 MRVSYNDRFYVPPN
-417 LRSNIGYEAAERHF
+417 LPSNIGYAAAERHF

-450 NSGDM
+450 NPGDM
-455 IILDRLA
+455 IILDRIA
-462 KDVFRSPGIAMV
+462 KDAFRSPGIAMV

-499 PIQENLQFMK
+499 PIQQNLQFMK
-509 DRMADMLTMSD
+509 DRMADMLKMSD
-520 DLGAMTDTL
+520 DLGVMIGSM
-529 ERMRGLMEQMTHT
+529 ERMYTLMGQMSST
-542 THHMVGDMGD
+542 THHMVGDMHD
-552 MKATLDEMRDHLAD
+552 MKSTLDEMRDHLAD

-579 WEQHC
+579 WEPHC
-584 FNIPVC
+584 FDIPVC
-590 WAVRSVFDAIDG
+590 WATRSVFEAIDG
-602 VDKFSDNMSTLIKDV
+602 VDKFGDEINAVLEDVGNIDTL
-617 NNVDAILPQMLA
+617 LPQML
-629 QFPPIIAVAQS
+629 QQIPPIIAVAKS
-640 MRASLL
+640 MRGTLL
-646 TIHSS
+646 TLHSS

-656 TQVSQMTDTA
+656 TQMAQMTDTA
-666 SAMGRAFDASRS
+666 SAMGQAFDASRI
-678 GDYFYLPPEAFQNP
+678 GDYFYLPPEALQNP

-729 PELAAAHQAVKGTAL
+729 PELNAAHQAVKGTAL
-744 TDAKFYLAGTAAIYR
+744 TDARFYLAGTAAIYR
-759 DIQSGSHYDLL
+759 DIQSGSQYDLL
-770 IVGIAALTLIFAVMV
+770 IVGAAALTLIFVVML

-795 VIIGT
+795 VIVGT

-812 VLVWQHL
+812 VLVWQHI

-849 RFQEEIHAGLKTGII
+849 RFQDEIRAGLKTGII
-864 RSMGSTGG
+864 RSMGETGG

-884 MMSMA
+884 MMSMV

-894 SIGQAGT
+894 SIGQAGS

-916 LMTPSTAA
+916 LMTPSVAA
-924 LLGRWFWWPLQVRP
+924 LLGRWFWWPQRVRS
-938 RPASHML
+938 RPARYLL
-945 RPNGPRN
+945 RPPGPRADIPSV
-952 LVQTLFPDESAG
+952 LV
-964 AATRPA
+964 
-970 CSIERQVNDAAH
+970 RQ
-982 YRGEG
+982 
-987 IVPRA
+987 
-992 TPHDTYG
+992 
-999 SALHLYP
+999 
-1006 TGYDGDPT
+1006 
-1014 PTED
+1014 